1 MKKLFFLFFVSIF
14 IGSQAQIKPTNQ
26 SYLSPNGIFE
36 NVNFNDSNGDL
47 YDDQAY
53 TNPYNSSLID
63 YVPFSV
69 LPNYTT
75 QKFIPGRGYIT
86 WPAVGNTTDY
96 TIEFKGEMNNG
107 QVFVPIY
114 NNNSSSGQNPNLVG
128 NPYPSPIDL
137 NILFN
142 VNFDV
147 IEPIALIWG
156 RAVSNP
162 EVIYPG
168 PDAYNYS
175 EDNYLI
181 YNPTMIIDPNFATNN
196 SFNSE
201 GVLAS
206 CQSFFVRA
214 KGGINYVGAGNLLG
228 DLKFSNIMR
237 STKPNTTFARTGTF
251 KNEMINSSS
260 SNEGK
265 LWLNLT
271 DNQGYSVQQG
281 IAFLENK
288 NNEFVPDE
296 DIRVVNGRKYNFYSK
311 ISNEDVVINL
321 QNIFDKTKVIPLE
334 ITNISENVAQ
344 TFTISM
350 PKKEGV
356 FNEQTVYLYDA
367 LLNVVHNLSAT
378 SYEFTTSGIVTE
390 SRFYLQFTN
399 TSSNLAKQSD
409 EEVVVY
415 SKHGIVYATSKH
427 YNITELKVVD
437 LYNVK
442 NGIKSIASAK
452 QKHTKSV
459 QVEVTDLSK
468 LIEVTI
474 TLENGTI
481 VHKKISK

>member
-415 SKHGIVYATSKH
+415 SKDGIVYATSKH